1 MKKYIALIMLLT
13 ITAGAYAQT
22 EATEQASDAP
32 KAAVKVK
39 KMKKVKQPKVKLD
52 KRAELAYTKGKG
64 TVYVFGVSQQLGE
77 NTVYVTNINR
87 VDSIDLQKRTKFL
100 PYRSEFSIQLKQ
112 YLEGTE
118 KLKKQTACVYY
129 NKSRK
134 KLSKEFYKIKKRY
147 LDNKEKKMVMVDNE
161 KFSFSNPFDMFQ

>member
-1 MKKYIALIMLLT
+1 M
-13 ITAGAYAQT
+13 
-22 EATEQASDAP
+22 
-32 KAAVKVK
+32 
-39 KMKKVKQPKVKLD
+39 
-52 KRAELAYTKGKG
+52 
-64 TVYVFGVSQQLGE
+64 YVFGVSQQLGE

-134 KLSKEFYKIKKRY
+134 KLAKEFYKIKKRY
-147 LDNKEKKMVMVDNE
+147 LDDKEKKMVIVDNE
-161 KFSFSNPFDMFQ
+161 KFSFSNPYDMFQ

>member
-1 MKKYIALIMLLT
+1 MKQYIALIMLL
-13 ITAGAYAQT
+13 AVSMGAFAQT
-22 EATEQASDAP
+22 EAAEQASDAP
-32 KAAVKVK
+32 KAAKL
-39 KMKKVKQPKVKLD
+39 KKVKQPKVKYD
-52 KRAELAYTKGKG
+52 KNAEAAYTKGKG

-134 KLSKEFYKIKKRY
+134 KLAKEFYKIKKRY
-147 LDNKEKKMVMVDNE
+147 LDDKEKKMVIVDNE
-161 KFSFSNPFDMFQ
+161 KFSFSNPYDMFQ